1 MDNRI
6 YYPQKPTLISIDQL
20 LFNQLD
26 KDPNV
31 VAELKYNGNHLI
43 LKRFVPDTIDG
54 LMGGFD
60 FWNRHGQVMKYTPS
74 AELLKNLKSLNW
86 KGYCVMDGELLHTK
100 DKSTKHQVVLYDV
113 IIWNGEEVIRKS
125 FRERR
130 AILDELFRGFAY
142 EKLFATQQWNTGFRA
157 IYDEAIRTSYIEGL
171 VMKRLDA
178 RGTLGKTSSPVV
190 ATMWK
195 VRKPTKNYR
204 F

>member
-6 YYPQKPTLISIDQL
+6 YYPQKPTLISIDQP
-20 LFNQLD
+20 LFLQLD

-43 LKRFVPDTIDG
+43 LKVDLPYIE
-54 LMGGFD
+54 
-60 FWNRHGQVMKYTPS
+60 FWNRHGQRMKYTPS
-74 AELLKNLKSLNW
+74 EELLKNLKSLNW
-86 KGYCVMDGELLHTK
+86 KEYCVADGELLHTK
-100 DKSTKHQVVLYDV
+100 DKTTKHQVVIYDMIV
-113 IIWNGEEVIRKS
+113 FSTEQIIGKVLS
-125 FRERR
+125 ERR
-130 AILDELFRGFAY
+130 SIVEEIFKGEKY
-142 EKLFATQQWNTGFRA
+142 EKLFATQQWKSSFRA
-157 IYDEAIRTSYIEGL
+157 IYDEAIKTSYIEGL

-178 RGTLGKTSSPVV
+178 KMVLGKSSSPVV